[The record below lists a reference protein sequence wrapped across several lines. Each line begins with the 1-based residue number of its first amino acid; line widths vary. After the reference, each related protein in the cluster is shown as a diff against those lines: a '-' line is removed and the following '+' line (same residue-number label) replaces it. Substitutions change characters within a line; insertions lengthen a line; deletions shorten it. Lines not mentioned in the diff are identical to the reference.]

1 MKTGRTVVTIGNFDG
16 VHVGH
21 AALVRAAREIA
32 DCTPE
37 PTRVVA
43 MCFDPHPLTV
53 LRPDAAPAR
62 LTTFARRAE
71 LLGAAGV
78 DEVVRLEPTGNL
90 LAMFPEEF
98 VDHISAE
105 LNPIAI
111 VEGPDFRFGRGRAGD
126 VSILK
131 SLGAERGIDVRVL
144 KPVEVSMTD
153 HTIAAASSSLARWLI
168 CNGRILD
175 AAGVLGR
182 DYEVDGT
189 VEKGDQRGRQL
200 GFPTA
205 NVKTECLLP
214 GDGVY
219 AGVSILPGGRELP
232 SAISVGTKPTFDG
245 VGRVLESH
253 FLGVPDLSGL
263 PEYGWEIRVRFSH
276 WLRDQV
282 KFDSME
288 DLKRQL
294 VDDCTRAAELTK
306 QPGSRQGAVCA

>member
-21 AALVRAAREIA
+21 AALVRAARQIA
-32 DCTPE
+32 DAAPE

-53 LRPDAAPAR
+53 LKPDAAPLR

-71 LLGAAGV
+71 LLGSAGA
-78 DEVVRLEPTGNL
+78 DEVVRLEPTGQL

-98 VDHISAE
+98 LDHIAQE

-111 VEGPDFRFGRGRAGD
+111 IEGPDFRFGRGRAGD
-126 VSILK
+126 VSILT
-131 SLGAERGIDVRVL
+131 SLGKERGIEVRVL
-144 KPVEVSMTD
+144 KPVEVAMTD
-153 HTIAAASSSLARWLI
+153 NTIAQASSSLARWLI
-168 CNGRILD
+168 ARGRTRD
-175 AAGVLGR
+175 AAAVLGR
-182 DYEVDGT
+182 DFDLDGT
-189 VEKGDQRGRQL
+189 VERGAQQGRRL

-219 AGVSILPGGRELP
+219 AGVSILPDGRELA
-232 SAISVGTKPTFDG
+232 SALSVGTKPTFG
-245 VGRVLESH
+245 GTARLLESH
-253 FLGVPDLSGL
+253 FLGRPDLSGMA
-263 PEYGWEIRVRFSH
+263 EYGWDIRLRFTH

-282 KFDSME
+282 KFGSLE

-294 VDDCTRAAELTK
+294 VDDCSRAAELT
-306 QPGSRQGAVCA
+306 PGSRQGAVHA